1 LGYAYSQKGLK
12 EEAIK
17 SFEAFLQLE
26 PNAPQA
32 AQVKEILENLKKP
45 K

>member
-1 LGYAYSQKGLK
+1 MK

-17 SFEAFLQLE
+17 SLEAFLRLE

-32 AQVKEILENLKKP
+32 AKVKVILENLKKQR
-45 K
+45 